1 MYQIDIMTLFDL
13 TVGDMM
19 NESILGRAQERD
31 ILRIEAHQIRDYT
44 LSKQKQVDDYPYGG
58 GRGAVM
64 QADPLYRCWA
74 HIRERFGTEKTRTIY
89 LSPCG
94 TTFSQAKARQLL
106 ADYDHLILVCGHY
119 EGIDERFIEECVDE
133 EISLGDFVLTGGEI
147 PAMAVADAVCRMVPG
162 VLPEAACYEE
172 ESHWSGLLEYP
183 QYSRPEEWHGRRVP
197 EVLLS
202 GHHANV
208 ARWRKQQS
216 MLRTLRRR
224 PDMFREA
231 DFQGSKQDRKLLAE
245 VYEVLREERAADSTA
260 GLPGESTD

>member
-1 MYQIDIMTLFDL
+1 MYRIDILTLFDL
-13 TVGDMM
+13 TVGDVLS
-19 NESILGRAQERD
+19 ESILGRAQERGY
-31 ILRIEAHQIRDYT
+31 LAIEAHQIRDYT
-44 LSKQKQVDDYPYGG
+44 INKQKQVDDYPYGG

-106 ADYDHLILVCGHY
+106 ADYDHLILICGHY

-162 VLPEAACYEE
+162 VLPDEECFQE
-172 ESHWSGLLEYP
+172 ESHWNGLLEYP
-183 QYSRPEEWHGRRVP
+183 QYSRPAVWHDRAVP
-197 EVLLS
+197 EILLS
-202 GHHANV
+202 GDHGKVTA
-208 ARWRKQQS
+208 WRKKES
-216 MLRTLRRR
+216 YKRTMRRR
-224 PDMFREA
+224 PDLFARFDET
-231 DFQGSKQDRKLLAE
+231 QLTTKAE
-245 VYEVLREERAADSTA
+245 KKVLRQAKDELAAEA
-260 GLPGESTD
+260 AE